1 MPCLMTQ
8 PQTFRS
14 QSRPDFCS
22 VLLSIRPEKSEKSAA
37 RRYGEYQVAFPVRT
51 KCRPIR
57 FDRNRM
63 SGTALTPRELLDGF
77 SFVENTHRVALL
89 DFCNTSVSLNTLTNV
104 NERSTSDQVATQ
116 LDPFGLNPVILVNL
130 TSTYGKNQ

>member
-1 MPCLMTQ
+1 
-8 PQTFRS
+8 
-14 QSRPDFCS
+14 
-22 VLLSIRPEKSEKSAA
+22 
-37 RRYGEYQVAFPVRT
+37 
-51 KCRPIR
+51 
-57 FDRNRM
+57 M

-104 NERSTSDQVATQ
+104 NERSTSNQVATQ

-130 TSTYGKNQ
+130 TATYGKNQ